1 VKETRLDYTPPTTAT
16 PAVPTVHT
24 PRAAL
29 RRYGQRHGARMLMA
43 LPGVLVIFVFAYLPM
58 FGVVIAFKDYRP
70 REGILGSSWVGFS
83 NFAYLVNNPTAW
95 RAIYNTIAMNG
106 LFIVTGTIGALA
118 VALLFNELYQRSRL
132 LLVFAQSVLLLPFV
146 LSWVVV
152 RSFSFAL
159 LNANNGWVNSLF
171 ISVGLEPMRWFTEA
185 EYWPVILMIVNLWKG
200 VGISSTIYLSGM
212 LAISPEYYEAARM
225 DGANRWQQT
234 WSITLPL
241 LLPLILINTLLALGG
256 IFRADFG
263 LFYHVT
269 QNAPTLYETTDV
281 LDTFVYRSL
290 LTTNDI
296 GMASAA
302 GFLQSVVGLITV
314 LLANWMVRRISEEKA
329 LF

>member
-1 VKETRLDYTPPTTAT
+1 VKETRLGYPQ
-16 PAVPTVHT
+16 PAEGPVTSTVTVPFA
-24 PRAAL
+24 RL
-29 RRYGQRHGARMLMA
+29 RRFMQRHGTRLLMA
-43 LPGVLVIFVFAYLPM
+43 LPGVLVVFVFAYLPM
-58 FGVVIAFKDYRP
+58 FGIVIAFKDYRP
-70 REGILGSSWVGFS
+70 RDGILGSPWVGLD
-83 NFAYLVNNPTAW
+83 NFAYLVSSPTSW
-95 RAIYNTIAMNG
+95 RAIYNTLAMNG
-106 LFIVTGTIGALA
+106 LFIVSGTIGALA

-132 LLVFAQSVLLLPFV
+132 LMVFAQSVLLLPFV
-146 LSWVVV
+146 ISWVVV

-159 LNANNGWVNSLF
+159 LNANNGWVNSLL
-171 ISVGLEPMRWFTEA
+171 VGIGLDPIRWFTEPA
-185 EYWPVILMIVNLWKG
+185 YWPTILMIVNLWKS
-200 VGISSTIYLSGM
+200 VGIGSTIYLAGI

-225 DGANRWQQT
+225 DGASRWQQI
-234 WSITLPL
+234 WAITLPL
-241 LLPLILINTLLALGG
+241 LLPLVLINTLLALGG

-302 GFLQSVVGLITV
+302 GFLQSVVGLLTV
-314 LLANWMVRRISEEKA
+314 LLANWMVRQVSEDKA